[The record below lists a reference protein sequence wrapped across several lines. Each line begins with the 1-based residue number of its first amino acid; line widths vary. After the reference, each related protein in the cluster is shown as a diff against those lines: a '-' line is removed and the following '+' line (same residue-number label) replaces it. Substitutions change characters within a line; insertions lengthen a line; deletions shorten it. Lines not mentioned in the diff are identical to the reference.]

1 MQEALHIIADF
12 AFECGAQLDLMTV
25 GYATHG
31 SLNAR
36 KDNAILVTHGTSA
49 NRHTYDVYIGPG
61 KAFDT
66 NKYFVIAVDAI
77 GGGTSSSP
85 NDGLAIDF
93 PRYSIR
99 DMVNAQHHLLTN
111 GLGLTSL
118 VAVGGPSMGAFQ
130 ALEWGIAH
138 ADFAKG
144 LLLIVPAART
154 PGNFKAVVDTMIEV
168 IKLDPAW
175 SDGRYTHNPVAGL
188 RRAAMVFGPWFLSDA
203 YFEAQAT
210 PAQHQ
215 QALMVMVE
223 AFVKWDAVSFMW
235 RYLASRAYDASQAF
249 AGDMA
254 IALGKVK
261 AKALVMPSVTDRV
274 LPTFGAREILA
285 GVHDCVHV
293 EIPSILGHM
302 AQNPLAGLTRE
313 HQFVDAAIA
322 GFLELLN

>member
-1 MQEALHIIADF
+1 MQEAVHTIAQF
-12 AFECGAQLDLMTV
+12 RFECGAMLEQMAV

-31 SLNAR
+31 RLNAKR
-36 KDNAILVTHGTSA
+36 DNAILVTHGTSA

-85 NDGLAIDF
+85 KDGLGVDF

-99 DMVNAQHHLLTN
+99 DMVTAQHKLLTE
-111 GLGLTSL
+111 GLELTHL

-130 ALEWGIAH
+130 ALQWGVQH
-138 ADFAKG
+138 PEFAKG

-168 IKLDPAW
+168 IKLDPGW
-175 SDGRYTHNPVAGL
+175 LDGRYTHNPVAGL
-188 RRAAMVFGPWFLSDA
+188 RRAGMVFSPWFLSDA

-223 AFVKWDAVSFMW
+223 AFVKWDAVSIMW
-235 RYLASRAYDASQAF
+235 RYLASRSYDASNT
-249 AGDMA
+249 
-254 IALGKVK
+254 
-261 AKALVMPSVTDRV
+261 PS
-274 LPTFGAREILA
+274 PPAW
-285 GVHDCVHV
+285 
-293 EIPSILGHM
+293 S
-302 AQNPLAGLTRE
+302 
-313 HQFVDAAIA
+313 AACRTGRSA
-322 GFLELLN
+322 W